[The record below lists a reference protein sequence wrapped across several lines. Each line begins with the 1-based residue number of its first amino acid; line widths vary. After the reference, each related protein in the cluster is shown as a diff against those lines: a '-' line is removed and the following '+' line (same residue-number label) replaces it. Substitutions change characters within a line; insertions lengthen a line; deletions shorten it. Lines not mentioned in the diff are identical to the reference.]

1 MEFCIHNTLNQFK
14 TMETLEQPKTT
25 QKINLID
32 GAFTASE
39 ASDIINSVLK
49 VKINFHK
56 LNRLSITEGNDKE
69 ECTYDTGRITELM
82 NEQQIAKDFFSQ
94 ARLNGKKL
102 KIRSIIQIEIED

>member
-1 MEFCIHNTLNQFK
+1 MQFRTRKTLNNFNI
-14 TMETLEQPKTT
+14 METLVQTKTT

-32 GAFTASE
+32 GIFTASE

-56 LNRLSITEGNDKE
+56 LNRLSITEGNNKE
-69 ECTYDTGRITELM
+69 ECAFDNGKIDELL
-82 NEQQIAKDFFSQ
+82 NEQQIAKEFFSK

-102 KIRSIIQIEIED
+102 KMRSTIQIEIED

>member
-1 MEFCIHNTLNQFK
+1 
-14 TMETLEQPKTT
+14 METLVQTKTT

-32 GAFTASE
+32 GVFTASE

-56 LNRLSITEGNDKE
+56 LKRLSITEGNDKE
-69 ECTYDTGRITELM
+69 ECAFDNGKIAELM
-82 NEQQIAKDFFSQ
+82 NEQQIVKEFFSQ

-102 KIRSIIQIEIED
+102 KMHSVIQIEIEN

>member
-1 MEFCIHNTLNQFK
+1 
-14 TMETLEQPKTT
+14 METLVQQKTT
-25 QKINLID
+25 QKIDLIN

-56 LNRLSITEGNDKE
+56 FQRLSITEGNDKD
-69 ECTYDTGRITELM
+69 ECVYDNGRIAELM

-94 ARLNGKKL
+94 ARVQGKKL
-102 KIRSIIQIEIED
+102 KMRSVIQIEIED

>member
-1 MEFCIHNTLNQFK
+1 MHRINDKFIK
-14 TMETLEQPKTT
+14 IMETLVQQKTT
-25 QKINLID
+25 QKIDLIN

-56 LNRLSITEGNDKE
+56 FQRLSITEGNDKD
-69 ECTYDTGRITELM
+69 ECVYDNGRIAELM

-94 ARLNGKKL
+94 ARVQGKKL
-102 KIRSIIQIEIED
+102 KMRSVIQIEIED